1 MQDRRDVQS
10 LGVERAVMGQGD
22 GSGATGRS
30 RTRRGSWR
38 LAAAMLLLTAIFLMN
53 ACATNPAVLR
63 AEPAVLAQ
71 ADQRGPTSTKSTL
84 LYPRHYGRQRVQTL
98 SEYVDQMISR
108 MSVNDELGQLFVA
121 EFTGTDFNGSN
132 AAMIEQMHPGGII
145 LYAFSMQ
152 KAKDTQALIRSAQ
165 VNSRIPLF
173 VTVDE
178 EGGCVDR
185 LNQIYPPRPGEPE
198 IGATGS
204 TQYAYQQGAKTA
216 QDMTALGLNVNLAP
230 DVDVKLVEG
239 RDLLCRTFG
248 STPGL
253 VTKMSEAY
261 LDGVQDHGV
270 VGTLKHFPGL
280 GDALED
286 AHLSLPVIKRTRSQ
300 VESVELAPYRALIDN
315 GKAQMVMTTDLLMP
329 AFDPV
334 LPAELS
340 PSIIT
345 GVLRSELGFDGVVM
359 TDALYMAGIS
369 NKWSMPQAG
378 VMAIEAGCDMLLG
391 PWNVSQMRDMF
402 VALQRAMKSGAITK
416 ARLDQSVRRILTLKM
431 RMGLIPLPA
440 SSQSLRSS
448 VPPIGS
454 MTLRFS
460 DSPVADVPNR

>member
-1 MQDRRDVQS
+1 
-10 LGVERAVMGQGD
+10 MGQG
-22 GSGATGRS
+22 ARS
-30 RTRRGSWR
+30 QGPARQR
-38 LAAAMLLLTAIFLMN
+38 LRHHSLQGAAAILMLAAIFLMN
-53 ACATNPAVLR
+53 ACGSNPAVLHS
-63 AEPAVLAQ
+63 EPVSLGQ
-71 ADQRGPTSTKSTL
+71 PDQRGPTSTKSTL

-108 MSVNDELGQLFVA
+108 MALNDEIGQLFVA
-121 EFTGTDFNGSN
+121 EFTGTDYNGSN
-132 AAMIEQMHPGGII
+132 AAMIQQLHPGGII
-145 LYAFSMQ
+145 LYTVSMQ
-152 KAKDTQALIRSAQ
+152 ETKQAQTLINSAQ
-165 VNSRIPLF
+165 RNSKIPLM

-185 LNQIYPPRPGEPE
+185 LNKIYPPRPGEPD

-204 TQYAYQQGAKTA
+204 TKYAYQQGAKTA
-216 QDMTALGLNVNLAP
+216 QDMTALGFNVNLAP

-248 STPGL
+248 TTPGL

-261 LDGVQDHGV
+261 LDGMQDNGV
-270 VGTLKHFPGL
+270 IGTLKHFPGL

-286 AHLSLPVIKRTRSQ
+286 AHLSLPVINRTRGQ
-300 VESVELAPYRALIDN
+300 IESVELAPYRAMIDS
-315 GKAQMVMTTDLLMP
+315 GKAQMVMSTDLLMP

-340 PSIIT
+340 PAIIT
-345 GVLRSELGFDGVVM
+345 GLLRGELGFAGVVM
-359 TDALYMAGIS
+359 TDALYMAGIA

-391 PWNVSQMRDMF
+391 PWNVSQMRAMF
-402 VALQRAMKSGAITK
+402 VAIQNALKSGAISK

-440 SSQSLRSS
+440 GGQSLLSS

-454 MTLRFS
+454 MSLRFN
-460 DSPVADVPNR
+460 DAPIADMPNR

>member
-1 MQDRRDVQS
+1 
-10 LGVERAVMGQGD
+10 MGQGAHSQR
-22 GSGATGRS
+22 SGEQRVI
-30 RTRRGSWR
+30 RGSMR
-38 LAAAMLLLTAIFLMN
+38 GVVAILMVVAIFVMSG
-53 ACATNPAVLR
+53 CGTTSATAR
-63 AEPAVLAQ
+63 SEAAVLAQ

-84 LYPRHYGRQRVQTL
+84 LYPRHYDRQRVQTL

-108 MSVNDELGQLFVA
+108 MSVNDEIGQLFVA
-121 EFTGTDFNGSN
+121 EFTGTDFNGEN
-132 AAMIEQMHPGGII
+132 AAMIEKLHPGGII
-145 LYAFSMQ
+145 LYTFSMQ
-152 KAKDTQALIRSAQ
+152 EAKQTQALIHSSQ
-165 VNSRIPLF
+165 VNSKIPLL

-185 LNQIYPPRPGEPE
+185 LNKIYPPRPGEPE

-204 TQYAYQQGAKTA
+204 TKYAYQQGAKTA
-216 QDMTALGLNVNLAP
+216 QDMTALGFNVNLAP

-248 STPGL
+248 TTPDL
-253 VTKMSEAY
+253 VTRMSQAY
-261 LDGVQDHGV
+261 LDGLQDNGV
-270 VGTLKHFPGL
+270 IGTLKHFPGL

-286 AHLSLPVIKRTRSQ
+286 AHMSLPVIKRTRSQ
-300 VESVELAPYRALIDN
+300 VESVELAPYRAMIEN
-315 GKAQMVMTTDLLMP
+315 GKAQMIMTTDLLMP

-345 GVLRSELGFDGVVM
+345 GLLRSELGFDGVVM

-369 NKWSMPQAG
+369 KTWSMPQAG

-391 PWNVSQMRDMF
+391 PWNVSQMRDMIS
-402 VALQRAMKSGAITK
+402 AIQKAMKNGSITK

-440 SSQSLRSS
+440 SSQGLLSS

-454 MTLRFS
+454 MSLRFS
-460 DSPVADVPNR
+460 DSAIADMPNR

>member
-1 MQDRRDVQS
+1 
-10 LGVERAVMGQGD
+10 MGQG
-22 GSGATGRS
+22 ARS
-30 RTRRGSWR
+30 QGPARQR
-38 LAAAMLLLTAIFLMN
+38 LRHHSLQGAAAILMLAAIFLMN
-53 ACATNPAVLR
+53 ACGSNPAVLHS
-63 AEPAVLAQ
+63 EPVSLGQ
-71 ADQRGPTSTKSTL
+71 PDQRGPTSTKSTL

-108 MSVNDELGQLFVA
+108 MALNDEIGQLFVA
-121 EFTGTDFNGSN
+121 EFTGTDYNGSN
-132 AAMIEQMHPGGII
+132 AAMIQQLHPGGII
-145 LYAFSMQ
+145 LYTVSMQ
-152 KAKDTQALIRSAQ
+152 ETKQAQTLINSAQ
-165 VNSRIPLF
+165 RNSKIPLM

-185 LNQIYPPRPGEPE
+185 LNKIYPPRPGEPD

-204 TQYAYQQGAKTA
+204 TKYAYQQGAKTA
-216 QDMTALGLNVNLAP
+216 QDMTALGFNVNLAP

-248 STPGL
+248 TTPGL

-261 LDGVQDHGV
+261 LDGMQDNGV
-270 VGTLKHFPGL
+270 IGTLKHFPGL

-286 AHLSLPVIKRTRSQ
+286 AHLSLPVINRTRGQ
-300 VESVELAPYRALIDN
+300 IESVELAPYRAMIDS
-315 GKAQMVMTTDLLMP
+315 GKAQMVMSTDLLMP

-340 PSIIT
+340 PAIIT
-345 GVLRSELGFDGVVM
+345 GLLRGELGFDGVVM
-359 TDALYMAGIS
+359 TDALYMAGIA

-391 PWNVSQMRDMF
+391 PWNVSQMRAMF
-402 VALQRAMKSGAITK
+402 VAIQNALKSGAISK

-440 SSQSLRSS
+440 GGQSLLSS
-448 VPPIGS
+448 VPPIGLMS
-454 MTLRFS
+454 LRFN
-460 DSPVADVPNR
+460 DAPIADMPNR

>member
-1 MQDRRDVQS
+1 
-10 LGVERAVMGQGD
+10 MGQGACSQR
-22 GSGATGRS
+22 SGGQRVI
-30 RTRRGSWR
+30 RGSMR
-38 LAAAMLLLTAIFLMN
+38 GAVAILMVVAIFVMSG
-53 ACATNPAVLR
+53 CGTTSATAR
-63 AEPAVLAQ
+63 SEAAVLAQ
-71 ADQRGPTSTKSTL
+71 ADQRGPTSTRSTL
-84 LYPRHYGRQRVQTL
+84 LYPRHYDRQRVQTL

-108 MSVNDELGQLFVA
+108 MSVNDEIGQLFVA
-121 EFTGTDFNGSN
+121 EFTGTDFNGEN
-132 AAMIEQMHPGGII
+132 AAMIEKLHPGGII
-145 LYAFSMQ
+145 LYTFSMQ
-152 KAKDTQALIRSAQ
+152 EAKQTQTLIHSSQ
-165 VNSRIPLF
+165 VNSKIPLL

-185 LNQIYPPRPGEPE
+185 LNKIYPPRPGEPE

-204 TQYAYQQGAKTA
+204 TKYAYQQGAKTA
-216 QDMTALGLNVNLAP
+216 QDMTALGFNVNLAP

-248 STPGL
+248 TTPDL
-253 VTKMSEAY
+253 VTRMSQAY
-261 LDGVQDHGV
+261 LDGLQDNGV
-270 VGTLKHFPGL
+270 IGTLKHFPGL

-286 AHLSLPVIKRTRSQ
+286 AHMSLPVIKRTRSQ
-300 VESVELAPYRALIDN
+300 VESVELAPYRAMIEN
-315 GKAQMVMTTDLLMP
+315 GKAQMIMTTDLLMP

-345 GVLRSELGFDGVVM
+345 GLLRSELGFDGVVM

-369 NKWSMPQAG
+369 KTWSMPQAG

-391 PWNVSQMRDMF
+391 PWNVSQMRDMIS
-402 VALQRAMKSGAITK
+402 AIQKAMKNGAITK

-440 SSQSLRSS
+440 SSQSLLSS

-454 MTLRFS
+454 MSLRFS
-460 DSPVADVPNR
+460 DSAIADMPNR